1 MFKKI
6 IITTSILLISL
17 VAFMSCSAKE
27 NKLYV
32 GTNAEFEPF
41 EYRDGENIVG
51 FDIDLINE
59 IAKIMKQDI
68 EVVDMAFDGLLPA
81 LQSKKIDIIIAGMT
95 ADEERKKFV
104 NFTDPYY
111 STQQS
116 ILVHKDNKDIYSFD
130 NLEGKNVGVV
140 LGFTGDLIVSAMSNV
155 NAQKYGAT
163 SEAILALKSKK
174 VDAVVLDYEPASKY
188 FDQNNDLKLIITDS
202 KSEEYAIA
210 MRKEDTELLKKVN
223 DALNTIKENG
233 TYDMKD
239 SFVGFFA
246 CGIILF

>member
-6 IITTSILLISL
+6 IIITSLLLIS
-17 VAFMSCSAKE
+17 VMAFISCSQKE

-41 EYRDGENIVG
+41 EYRDGDNIVG

-111 STQQS
+111 NTKQS
-116 ILVHKDNKDIYSFD
+116 ILVYNDNTTINSFD
-130 NLEGKNVGVV
+130 DLDGKNVGVV
-140 LGFTGDLIVSAMSNV
+140 LGFTGDLIVSEMSNV

-174 VDAVVLDYEPASKY
+174 VDAVVLDYEPAKQY
-188 FDQNNDLKLIITDS
+188 FNQNDDLKLVITDS
-202 KSEEYAIA
+202 QNEEYAIA

-233 TYDMKD
+233 TYDMLIEKYFE
-239 SFVGFFA
+239 SK
-246 CGIILF
+246 

>member
-6 IITTSILLISL
+6 IIITSLLLISL
-17 VAFMSCSAKE
+17 LAFMSCSQKE

-95 ADEERKKFV
+95 ANEERKKFV
-104 NFTDPYY
+104 NFSEPYY
-111 STQQS
+111 NSQQS
-116 ILVHKDNKDIYSFD
+116 ILVHSDNKDIIGFNS
-130 NLEGKNVGVV
+130 LEGKNVGVV
-140 LGFTGDLIVSAMSNV
+140 LGYTGDLIVSEMSNV
-155 NAQKYGAT
+155 NTQKYGAT
-163 SEAILALKSKK
+163 SEAVIALKSKK
-174 VDAVVLDYEPASKY
+174 VDAVVLDYEPAKQY
-188 FDQNNDLKLIITDS
+188 FNQNDDLKLIITDS
-202 KSEEYAIA
+202 VNEEYAIA

-223 DALNTIKENG
+223 DALNIIKENG
-233 TYDMKD
+233 TYDMLIEKYF
-239 SFVGFFA
+239 STG
-246 CGIILF
+246 L

>member
-6 IITTSILLISL
+6 IIATSILLISL
-17 VAFMSCSAKE
+17 IAFISCSQKE

-41 EYRDGENIVG
+41 EYRDGDNIVG

-130 NLEGKNVGVV
+130 SLEGKNVGVV
-140 LGFTGDLIVSAMSNV
+140 LGFTGDLIVSEMSNV

-163 SEAILALKSKK
+163 SEAILALKSQK

-210 MRKEDTELLKKVN
+210 IRKEDTELLKKVN

-233 TYDMKD
+233 TYDMLIEKYFE
-239 SFVGFFA
+239 SK
-246 CGIILF
+246 

>member
-6 IITTSILLISL
+6 IIITSLLLISL
-17 VAFMSCSAKE
+17 LAFMSCSQKE

-95 ADEERKKFV
+95 ANEERKKFV
-104 NFTDPYY
+104 NFSEPYY
-111 STQQS
+111 NSQQS
-116 ILVHKDNKDIYSFD
+116 ILVHKDNNDIIGFD
-130 NLEGKNVGVV
+130 SLEGKNVGVV
-140 LGFTGDLIVSAMSNV
+140 LGYTGDLIVSEMSNV
-155 NAQKYGAT
+155 NSQKYGAT
-163 SEAILALKSKK
+163 SEAVIALKSKK
-174 VDAVVLDYEPASKY
+174 VDAVVLDYEPAKQY
-188 FDQNNDLKLIITDS
+188 FNQNDDLKLIITDS
-202 KSEEYAIA
+202 VNEEYAIA

-233 TYDMKD
+233 TYDMLIEKY
-239 SFVGFFA
+239 FNTG
-246 CGIILF
+246 L

>member
-17 VAFMSCSAKE
+17 VAFMSCSTKE

-233 TYDMKD
+233 TYDMLIAKY
-239 SFVGFFA
+239 FEK
-246 CGIILF
+246 

>member
-6 IITTSILLISL
+6 IIITSILLISL
-17 VAFMSCSAKE
+17 IAFMSCSQKE

-233 TYDMKD
+233 TYDMLIAKY
-239 SFVGFFA
+239 FEK
-246 CGIILF
+246 